1 MISAPDPVPLFPA
14 PALPAPAAKAKG
26 APQAQDDADDGDDSD
41 DSDDNDDD
49 DDDDDDDTVPGFI
62 APGSDTCVAIS
73 GTFSFGVQRDWFKAN
88 AAATA
93 TGLIPPN
100 ATSTQRSLSF
110 RLESAQTLAN
120 GLYLATAFEFSLDQS
135 ADDAGKDEA
144 TLSEASLTVGPWV
157 FGVTDS
163 RFDFWSGDDFVFST
177 RVPSRT
183 VALIAYERALFP
195 DLKLSFSLED
205 TNADAARALPTPS
218 GSHVPDGVVRLLYE
232 GDELTLHG
240 AVALHEVPVA
250 GPAPSRFGRAA
261 ILGATWTGDLF
272 GHSSTVTG
280 QIAGAIDAPTYI
292 GSQLDRRVVRP
303 VLFADDA
310 TRGWSGVIA
319 LGRDWTDEISSNAY
333 VSRYEL
339 TLPRLGVR
347 EGRIRIDRFTTNL
360 VWKPIEGFK
369 TGIEASVAWQR
380 LDLGGRIVPAFSGR
394 QTSVQLFLE
403 RTF

>member
-1 MISAPDPVPLFPA
+1 MISAPDPVPMFPA

-26 APQAQDDADDGDDSD
+26 APQAQDDADDDDSD
-41 DSDDNDDD
+41 DSDDGDDN
-49 DDDDDDDTVPGFI
+49 DDDDDDTVPGFI

-88 AAATA
+88 AAAMA
-93 TGLIPPN
+93 TGQIPSDV
-100 ATSTQRSLSF
+100 TSTQRSLSF

-120 GLYLATAFEFSLDQS
+120 GLYVATAFEFSLDPTS
-135 ADDAGKDEA
+135 DDPGKDEA
-144 TLSEASLTVGPWV
+144 TLSEASLTIGPWV

-163 RFDFWSGDDFVFST
+163 RFDFWSGDDFVFSS

-195 DLKLSFSLED
+195 DLKLSLSLED
-205 TNADAARALPTPS
+205 TNADAGRALPSPS
-218 GSHVPDGVVRLLYE
+218 GSHVPDGVARLLYE
-232 GDELTLHG
+232 GDALTLHS

-250 GPAPSRFGRAA
+250 GPAPSRVGRAA
-261 ILGATWTGDLF
+261 ILGATWTGDLL
-272 GHSSTVTG
+272 GHSSTLTA

-303 VLFADDA
+303 VLLAADP
-310 TRGWSGVIA
+310 TRGWSGVISV
-319 LGRDWTDEISSNAY
+319 GHDWTDEISSNAY

-339 TLPRLGVR
+339 TLPRLGVK

-360 VWKPIEGFK
+360 TWKPVDGFK
-369 TGIEASVAWQR
+369 TGIEASIAWQR
-380 LDLGGRIVPAFSGR
+380 FDLGGRIVPAFSGR
-394 QTSVQLFLE
+394 QSSVQLFLE